1 MPNALLKVGQR
12 YSHLLLLCFRSDA
25 VPIQQLQV
33 PNEFQQEQQLGQIRQ
48 QGQLLQEE
56 QQQQQQQQQHVAEE
70 QTLQPISF
78 DRFSAMPIKEVLGIF
93 NNPTGVIKASVRNGL
108 AL

>member
-1 MPNALLKVGQR
+1 MHYLKLGNDILIFCCFVSASINLPAQR
-12 YSHLLLLCFRSDA
+12 AFA

-33 PNEFQQEQQLGQIRQ
+33 SNEFQQEQQLGQIRQ

-56 QQQQQQQQQHVAEE
+56 QQQQHVAEE

-78 DRFSAMPIKEVLGIF
+78 DRISAMPI
-93 NNPTGVIKASVRNGL
+93 T
-108 AL
+108 